1 MLIAQ
6 TPFSII
12 NRVLLPSFANEFSK
26 RKLILSIWIFTTIS
40 FLIAFLLIIFSDIIV
55 TFLGGKQMLLASN
68 IIYIYAIVIPLACI
82 SSIYGIGL
90 ASQGISKNYMLSD
103 IYSFFIYLL
112 GILLVST
119 FYKISIYTLPIPIIL
134 SVIFTIFYKQYYLKK
149 NNLL

>member
-1 MLIAQ
+1 
-6 TPFSII
+6 
-12 NRVLLPSFANEFSK
+12 
-26 RKLILSIWIFTTIS
+26 
-40 FLIAFLLIIFSDIIV
+40 
-55 TFLGGKQMLLASN
+55 
-68 IIYIYAIVIPLACI
+68 
-82 SSIYGIGL
+82 
-90 ASQGISKNYMLSD
+90 MLSD